1 MALWFLFK
9 APSDS
14 SDSSCMQ
21 PQHETG
27 LSEAIPIM
35 TAADHVIVIV
45 PTYNEAEN
53 LESIADAVRSHGY
66 RLLVVD
72 DGSPDGTGE
81 IADRLATSD
90 DAITVLHRDTKEGL
104 GKAYAAGFAR
114 ALELEGEVLCE
125 MDADFSH
132 DPADLPRLIA
142 AIDEGADLAI
152 GSRYVPGGG
161 ADDWPWH
168 RKAISSGGNRYASL
182 MLDIKVK
189 DATAGFRAFRA
200 DAIRRL
206 TPETCDAS
214 GYAFQV
220 EMAWRAS
227 EAGLKIT
234 EVPIRFR
241 DREAGTSKMSSSIA
255 IEAMGLVTRWGWQ
268 RRFGKSS
275 RSVDQ

>member
-1 MALWFLFK
+1 V
-9 APSDS
+9 
-14 SDSSCMQ
+14 Q
-21 PQHETG
+21 PQQTTR
-27 LSEAIPIM
+27 LVNAAATM
-35 TAADHVIVIV
+35 TLPDDVIVIL

-53 LESIADAVRSHGY
+53 LEPIAAAVRAHGY

-81 IADRLATSD
+81 IADVLAAAD
-90 DAITVLHRDTKEGL
+90 EGVAVLHREAKAGL

-114 ALELEGEVLCE
+114 GLELDGRVLCE

-142 AIDEGADLAI
+142 AIDAGADLAI

-168 RKAISSGGNRYASL
+168 RKAISSGGNRYAAL
-182 MLDIKVK
+182 MLGIKVK
-189 DATAGFRAFRA
+189 DATAGYRAFRA

-206 TPETCDAS
+206 RPETCDAS

-241 DREAGTSKMSSSIA
+241 DRETGTSKMSTSIA
-255 IEAMGLVTRWGWQ
+255 LEAMGLVTRWGWQ
-268 RRFGKSS
+268 RRFGKGN
-275 RSVDQ
+275 RAVDQ

>member
-1 MALWFLFK
+1 MQTQHTPLPVDA
-9 APSDS
+9 APN
-14 SDSSCMQ
+14 M
-21 PQHETG
+21 T
-27 LSEAIPIM
+27 IPH
-35 TAADHVIVIV
+35 DVIVIV

-53 LESIADAVRSHGY
+53 LEAIAAAVRAHGY

-81 IADRLATSD
+81 IADSLATAD
-90 DAITVLHRDTKEGL
+90 DGIAVLHRDTKAGL
-104 GKAYAAGFAR
+104 GKAYAAGFTQ
-114 ALELEGEVLCE
+114 ALELDGKVLCE

-168 RKAISSGGNRYASL
+168 RKLISSGGNRYAAL
-182 MLDIKVK
+182 MLGIKVK
-189 DATAGFRAFRA
+189 DATAGYRAFRA

-206 TPETCDAS
+206 RPETCDAS

-227 EAGLKIT
+227 EAGLKIV

-241 DREAGTSKMSSSIA
+241 DREAGTSKMSTSIA
-255 IEAMGLVTRWGWQ
+255 LEAMALVTRWGWH
-268 RRFGKSS
+268 RRFGPKK
-275 RSVDQ
+275 

>member
-1 MALWFLFK
+1 MQQQRTTRLVDN
-9 APSDS
+9 AP
-14 SDSSCMQ
+14 
-21 PQHETG
+21 
-27 LSEAIPIM
+27 M
-35 TAADHVIVIV
+35 TTVPDDVIVIV

-53 LESIADAVRSHGY
+53 LEAIAAAVRAHGY

-72 DGSPDGTGE
+72 DGSPDGTGK
-81 IADRLATSD
+81 IADNLAAD
-90 DAITVLHRDTKEGL
+90 DEDVAVLHRATKAGL

-114 ALELEGEVLCE
+114 ALELDGKVLCE

-132 DPADLPRLIA
+132 DPTDLPRLIA

-168 RKAISSGGNRYASL
+168 RRAISSGGNRYAAL
-182 MLDIKVK
+182 MLGINVK

-200 DAIRRL
+200 DAMRRL
-206 TPETCDAS
+206 RPETCDAS

-227 EAGLKIT
+227 EEGLRIT

-241 DREAGTSKMSSSIA
+241 DRAAGTSKMSPNIA

-268 RRFGKSS
+268 RRFGPKK
-275 RSVDQ
+275 

>member
-1 MALWFLFK
+1 
-9 APSDS
+9 
-14 SDSSCMQ
+14 MQ
-21 PQHETG
+21 PQRTAR
-27 LSEAIPIM
+27 LIDDAATM
-35 TAADHVIVIV
+35 TVPDDVVVIV

-53 LESIADAVRSHGY
+53 LESIAAAVRAHGY
-66 RLLVVD
+66 RLLIVD

-81 IADRLATSD
+81 IADTLAAAD
-90 DAITVLHRDTKEGL
+90 EGVAVLHRRTKAGL

-114 ALELEGEVLCE
+114 ALELDGKVLCE

-132 DPADLPRLIA
+132 DPSDLPRLIA

-161 ADDWPWH
+161 VDDWPWH
-168 RKAISSGGNRYASL
+168 RRAISSGGNRYAAL
-182 MLDIKVK
+182 MLGIKVK
-189 DATAGFRAFRA
+189 DATAGYRAFRA

-206 TPETCDAS
+206 RPETCDAS

-234 EVPIRFR
+234 EIPIRFR
-241 DREAGTSKMSSSIA
+241 DREAGTSKMSTSVA
-255 IEAMGLVTRWGWQ
+255 LEAMALVTRWGWQ
-268 RRFGKSS
+268 RRFGRK
-275 RSVDQ
+275 

>member
-1 MALWFLFK
+1 M
-9 APSDS
+9 P
-14 SDSSCMQ
+14 MQ
-21 PQHETG
+21 HT
-27 LSEAIPIM
+27 SHAVNVTTAMIIP
-35 TAADHVIVIV
+35 DDVIVIV

-53 LESIADAVRSHGY
+53 IEAVTAAVRAHGY

-81 IADRLATSD
+81 IADNFAKD
-90 DAITVLHRDTKEGL
+90 DEGVVVLHRDKKAGL
-104 GKAYAAGFAR
+104 GKAYGAGFAL
-114 ALELEGEVLCE
+114 ALELDGGVLCE

-132 DPADLPRLIA
+132 DPNDLPRLVA

-161 ADDWPWH
+161 ADDWPWY
-168 RKAISSGGNRYASL
+168 RRAISSGGNRYAAF
-182 MLDIKVK
+182 MLGIKVR

-206 TPETCDAS
+206 HPETCDAS

-227 EAGLKIT
+227 EEGLKIT

-241 DREAGTSKMSSSIA
+241 DREAGTSKMSPNIA
-255 IEAMGLVTRWGWQ
+255 IEAMALVTRWGWQ
-268 RRFGKSS
+268 RRFGSKK
-275 RSVDQ
+275 

>member
-1 MALWFLFK
+1 
-9 APSDS
+9 
-14 SDSSCMQ
+14 MQ
-21 PQHETG
+21 TRHTSHPVDVN
-27 LSEAIPIM
+27 PIM
-35 TAADHVIVIV
+35 IIPDDVIVIV

-53 LESIADAVRSHGY
+53 LEGIAAAVRTHGY

-81 IADRLATSD
+81 IADSLATD
-90 DAITVLHRDTKEGL
+90 DEGVAVLHRDTKAGL
-104 GKAYAAGFAR
+104 GKAYAAGFVQ
-114 ALELEGEVLCE
+114 ALELDGKVLCE

-132 DPADLPRLIA
+132 DPNDLPRLVA

-168 RKAISSGGNRYASL
+168 RRAISSGGNRYAAL
-182 MLDIKVK
+182 MLGITVR

-206 TPETCDAS
+206 NPETCDAS

-227 EAGLKIT
+227 EEGLKIT

-241 DREAGTSKMSSSIA
+241 DREAGTSKMSANIA
-255 IEAMGLVTRWGWQ
+255 LEAMALVTRWGWQ
-268 RRFGKSS
+268 RRFGRKS
-275 RSVDQ
+275 

>member
-1 MALWFLFK
+1 MFK

-14 SDSSCMQ
+14 SDSLGVE
-21 PQHETG
+21 PQHATR
-27 LSEAIPIM
+27 LAEANPIM
-35 TAADHVIVIV
+35 TAADDVIVIV

-53 LESIADAVRSHGY
+53 LEAIAAAVRAQGY

-81 IADRLATSD
+81 IADELVSTD
-90 DAITVLHRDTKEGL
+90 DGIAVLHRESKAGL

-114 ALELEGEVLCE
+114 ALELGGEVLCE

-182 MLDIKVK
+182 MLGIKVK

-206 TPETCDAS
+206 KPETCDAS

-227 EAGLKIT
+227 EAGLKIDRRDVDVAEAPPEAEGFGNT
-234 EVPIRFR
+234 EPVIDGER
-241 DREAGTSKMSSSIA
+241 
-255 IEAMGLVTRWGWQ
+255 V
-268 RRFGKSS
+268 
-275 RSVDQ
+275 